1 MDSLAVGW
9 FNIFCLIVAGC
20 FQFGLL
26 YIAFQMLRPCKA
38 KAKELLEE
46 QEEAKAKANDKPK
59 ADGYSYK
66 EYNPKEKATAN
77 KDYKPGAYFDCEAN
91 TYKPLLKPVWVAEAR
106 KPKEG
111 DGTSI
116 YFFHLK
122 GRQFTP
128 NGLILG
134 ECYLYSGTGK
144 CFVTTTDPKTAL
156 LIQQLLNDG
165 NLTTNDINNKS
176 TTNDLQ

>member
-1 MDSLAVGW
+1 MDAVTTSW
-9 FNIFCLIVAGC
+9 LKIA
-20 FQFGLL
+20 GLL
-26 YIAFQMLRPCKA
+26 TVAAIQVGLLIFAFKGLKQCKVLV
-38 KAKELLEE
+38 KDLLAE

-66 EYNPKEKATAN
+66 EYNPKDKATAN

-91 TYKPLLKPVWVAEAR
+91 SYKPLLKPVWVAEAR